1 MFRQVAG
8 SSPSAPAPAPVLCPL
23 DPLPISL
30 SSYLSLYSHP
40 DIHSSL
46 KRNVQD
52 CWTTIFMY
60 AFPIYRDSSGLE
72 IPNLTSGGTF
82 TQRKEGIFTCTYLQG
97 IPTRNWTW
105 TCYSLAG
112 HTLFDRILSSVHGAT
127 YYGLLEERKGRWLL
141 HIMLMLGTSS
151 NSEKMIAS
159 QS

>member
-72 IPNLTSGGTF
+72 IPNLTPGGTF
-82 TQRKEGIFTCTYLQG
+82 TQRKEGIFTCTYLQEFRLATG
-97 IPTRNWTW
+97 LGHAIVSQDIP
-105 TCYSLAG
+105 SSAG
-112 HTLFDRILSSVHGAT
+112 YCLVYTAQ
-127 YYGLLEERKGRWLL
+127 
-141 HIMLMLGTSS
+141 HIMGYWRRGKGDGSC
-151 NSEKMIAS
+151 I
-159 QS
+159 